1 MNATKLVLI
10 AMAVIITVVTIS
22 YTIIVTTTGD
32 SMFKQ
37 EIAISN
43 DVLNDI
49 QKEYTNLDDKI
60 VSGAEL
66 KITIRSTYDDL
77 YWKVLTNVS
86 KQSAMN
92 NDVSLDDL
100 YLEGKE
106 NINMMMDS
114 VNQAEDNY
122 IADDGEFVLELV
134 DVSRD
139 VKELDYDNDG
149 IIDEILPIIIAR
161 QV

>member
-149 IIDEILPIIIAR
+149 IIDESLPIIIAR